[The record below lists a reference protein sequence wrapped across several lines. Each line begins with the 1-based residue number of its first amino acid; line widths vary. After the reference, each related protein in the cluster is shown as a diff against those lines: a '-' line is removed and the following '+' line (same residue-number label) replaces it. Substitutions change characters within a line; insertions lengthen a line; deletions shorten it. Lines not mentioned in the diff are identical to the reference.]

1 MCIARPA
8 HVRTVSYYAVHHTLK
23 RGSVPVCCCSIGI
36 DDVMP
41 REKLLA
47 EKAKTLDKGYTNVQ
61 VRT

>member
-1 MCIARPA
+1 
-8 HVRTVSYYAVHHTLK
+8 
-23 RGSVPVCCCSIGI
+23 VCCCSIGI

-61 VRT
+61 VRTWFQARYAVWVWL

>member
-1 MCIARPA
+1 
-8 HVRTVSYYAVHHTLK
+8 VFVH
-23 RGSVPVCCCSIGI
+23 CCSIGI

-61 VRT
+61 VHVLSHVCVGECVQHMLLVPVV